1 MFEGQHE
8 TGIDPKGRVGLLQR
22 YREQFEDTV
31 TVFKRKDHVVV
42 TTPGHFDKLVGFAGR
57 RLSFEHEQGVRS
69 FFDAKLQRDRRYF
82 FGNKF
87 DLAFDGQ
94 GRLTIPKTLRDAVD
108 LNTDV
113 VWVGCGEYLE
123 LWAKKHYVAD
133 CARWEQAGG
142 FDMMFGSS
150 TPAPYPPPA
159 DENGDP
165 GDWGDVGRG

>member
-1 MFEGQHE
+1 VFEGQHE

-142 FDMMFGSS
+142 FDMMFGSG
-150 TPAPYPPPA
+150 TPAPNSPPA
-159 DENGDP
+159 DLSDP
-165 GDWGDVGRG
+165 SLWGDGRDQD